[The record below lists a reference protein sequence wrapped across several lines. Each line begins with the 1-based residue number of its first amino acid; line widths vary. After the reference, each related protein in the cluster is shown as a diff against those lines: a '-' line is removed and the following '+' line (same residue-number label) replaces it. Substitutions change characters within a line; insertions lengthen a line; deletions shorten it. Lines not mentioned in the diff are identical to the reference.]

1 MKARIISGK
10 DYAAELA
17 GQQAA
22 RADTLRLLG
31 IKPCLAV
38 IMVGENPAS
47 ATYVRNK
54 ERACQ
59 KVGIDSL
66 PVFLP
71 EDTTQETLHAQID
84 RLNADPSVH
93 GILVQLPLPAQLN
106 EAEALMRVSAAK
118 DVDGFHA
125 LNAGFL
131 LQGSPA
137 VAPCTPQG
145 ILYMLKKAQV
155 PLDGAHAV
163 VLGRSN
169 IVGKPVAMLLLREN
183 CTVTLCHSHT
193 RSLAGITRQADIL
206 VAAIGRPRFVTA
218 DMVKPGAAVID
229 VGINRVDGKL
239 CGDVDYEAVS
249 EVAGWITPVPGGVGP
264 MTVAMLMENTLEAAC
279 RA

>member
-31 IKPCLAV
+31 IKPCLSV

-218 DMVKPGAAVID
+218 DMVRPGAAVID

>member
-10 DYAAELA
+10 DYAAELSER
-17 GQQAA
+17 QIA
-22 RADTLRLLG
+22 RADALRQQG
-31 IKPCLAV
+31 VRPCLAV
-38 IMVGENPAS
+38 IMVGDNPAS

-71 EDTTQETLHAQID
+71 EDTTQETLNREID
-84 RLNADPSVH
+84 RLNADPAVH
-93 GILVQLPLPAQLN
+93 GILVQLPLPAHLN
-106 EAEALMRVSAAK
+106 EAEALMRIKASK

-131 LQGSPA
+131 MRGAPT

-155 PLDGAHAV
+155 PLNGAHAV

-169 IVGKPVAMLLLREN
+169 IVGKPVAMLLLAEN

-193 RSLAGITRQADIL
+193 RNLSDITRQADVL

-239 CGDVDYEAVS
+239 CGDVDFDPVS
-249 EVAGWITPVPGGVGP
+249 DVAGWITPVPGGVGP